1 MAAGSLTVR
10 TWRYCVEC
18 SGGVTG
24 NRWSSRSSFNQS
36 AHVIDVQLQFA
47 PWGQQGDGLWTSET
61 LCWGLELARRL
72 EHRK

>member
-36 AHVIDVQLQFA
+36 AHVIDVKLQLA
-47 PWGQQGDGLWTSET
+47 PLGPAGRWPVDSGNAMLGTRTCTST
-61 LCWGLELARRL
+61 RA
-72 EHRK
+72 